1 MKKSLITIL
10 IIFLAITSG
19 LSFVTAQNET
29 EIRITNSEEEN
40 RSRIGEEV
48 TAVEK
53 GDFITDFDDGYSG
66 YCINYMKHDAEIGDE
81 FIVEDTSHAT
91 HKNTGESVGN
101 YLKVYFVD
109 YYEEAMKS
117 EVVTQHT
124 IWHFTDDF
132 NGWRIDYDL
141 IDDIKAT
148 ATTKTI
154 PDHGA
159 VRQINNTTEAVFDF
173 EVLKTGNPQNQ
184 NFFGYKIT
192 YRDIIKEIMTPNE
205 TQENPFFESF
215 HPENSLS
222 SQQNSALNENE
233 TAGRKEDKSQLQ
245 NGEDEN
251 LTQKNKTMLKK
262 DEAKKSTDGHATVSK
277 ENNHKTSSYIENDE
291 NETPSMQSM
300 SLSKHVTGHGRAI
313 GLAAF
318 VLILCFIAIKYIRDE

>member
-1 MKKSLITIL
+1 M
-10 IIFLAITSG
+10 
-19 LSFVTAQNET
+19 
-29 EIRITNSEEEN
+29 
-40 RSRIGEEV
+40 
-48 TAVEK
+48 
-53 GDFITDFDDGYSG
+53 
-66 YCINYMKHDAEIGDE
+66 
-81 FIVEDTSHAT
+81 
-91 HKNTGESVGN
+91 
-101 YLKVYFVD
+101 
-109 YYEEAMKS
+109 
-117 EVVTQHT
+117 
-124 IWHFTDDF
+124 
-132 NGWRIDYDL
+132 
-141 IDDIKAT
+141 
-148 ATTKTI
+148 
-154 PDHGA
+154 
-159 VRQINNTTEAVFDF
+159 
-173 EVLKTGNPQNQ
+173 LKTGNPQNQ

-262 DEAKKSTDGHATVSK
+262 NEAEKSTDDHATVSK
-277 ENNHKTSSYIENDE
+277 ENGLKTSSHIENDE